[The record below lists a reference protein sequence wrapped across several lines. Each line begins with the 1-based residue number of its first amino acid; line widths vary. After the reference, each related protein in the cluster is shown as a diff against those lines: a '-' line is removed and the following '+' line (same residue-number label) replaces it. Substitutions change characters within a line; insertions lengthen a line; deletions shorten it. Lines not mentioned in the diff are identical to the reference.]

1 VPCGG
6 ANHAPPEMVSSN
18 ATAAMLL
25 LCVFVIQ
32 FARDTN
38 NLQISPA
45 AATVGFLLLAAGKN
59 CCITGEQSKSP
70 PAVRSLLA
78 WQSEFSLSIC
88 SFLGGK

>member
-18 ATAAMLL
+18 ATAAAAAV
-25 LCVFVIQ
+25 CVFVIQ

-45 AATVGFLLLAAGKN
+45 AATVGFLLLGKIAASPLA
-59 CCITGEQSKSP
+59 EQRKSP